1 MKKQI
6 KSLLCF
12 AFFALLWS
20 NTLSSQSCMGVE
32 VKVGSGYETASY
44 NAKGKIQGTSV
55 VTFKEIRT
63 ENEFSVLDI
72 EIESKT
78 SKGKSNGKTS
88 YTAKCNSNQIIVDSK
103 SMISDEQKQML
114 KDYEM
119 TFTGKGIEI
128 PANLKENQTL
138 PDAKLHGIG
147 SSSSLQITFDLDI
160 TNRKVIGKDKI
171 TIPMG
176 TFEVFK
182 ISSDIKMKMVAI
194 IPVSFEYQTI
204 SYIMPND
211 FKEIKTE
218 IYRKGKLV
226 SYSELVRTF

>member
-1 MKKQI
+1 MKLHL

-12 AFFALLWS
+12 AFVVLLWTT
-20 NTLSSQSCMGVE
+20 TLSSQSCMGVE
-32 VKVGSGYETASY
+32 VKKGSGYETASY
-44 NAKGKIQGTSV
+44 SAKGKIQGSTV

-63 ENEFSVLDI
+63 EDEFSVLDI
-72 EIESKT
+72 EIDSKT
-78 SKGKSNGKTS
+78 SKGKTNGTSS
-88 YTAKCNSNQIIVDSK
+88 YTAKCSGNQIIIDSK

-114 KDYEM
+114 KDYNM

-128 PANLKENQTL
+128 PANLKENQVL
-138 PDAKLHGIG
+138 PDANLHGIG
-147 SSSSLQITFDLDI
+147 SSSSLQITFDLNI
-160 TNRKVIGKDKI
+160 TNRKVIGKEKI
-171 TIPMG
+171 TIPLG
-176 TFEVFK
+176 TFDVFK
-182 ISSDIKMKMVAI
+182 ISSDIKIKMVSI

-204 SYIMPND
+204 SYILPND

>member
-1 MKKQI
+1 
-6 KSLLCF
+6 
-12 AFFALLWS
+12 
-20 NTLSSQSCMGVE
+20 
-32 VKVGSGYETASY
+32 
-44 NAKGKIQGTSV
+44 
-55 VTFKEIRT
+55 
-63 ENEFSVLDI
+63 
-72 EIESKT
+72 
-78 SKGKSNGKTS
+78 
-88 YTAKCNSNQIIVDSK
+88 
-103 SMISDEQKQML
+103 
-114 KDYEM
+114 
-119 TFTGKGIEI
+119 
-128 PANLKENQTL
+128 
-138 PDAKLHGIG
+138 
-147 SSSSLQITFDLDI
+147 
-160 TNRKVIGKDKI
+160 DKI